1 MKWEHLNELETIAYE
16 TKAMLEVVIDGL
28 SNEDCRPNLDY
39 SSTVIRLATE
49 KVDRLNGIVEEIF
62 KERREKQ
69 ELSKTAFSLT
79 EKQEN
84 DDGTTSFEI
93 SGSKED
99 MERLFSAFF
108 TSALIRGIEA
118 EESINE
124 RWINKLKIIEAA
136 KEFCE
141 AMERWEEE
149 DDLDYEPECRELREA
164 LSEAIAK

>member
-1 MKWEHLNELETIAYE
+1 MKWEHLNELETIAYD
-16 TKAMLEVVIDGL
+16 TKAMLEVVVDGL
-28 SNEDCRPNLDY
+28 SNMDCPSNQDH
-39 SSTVIRLATE
+39 SATVIRLAID
-49 KVDRLNGIVEEIF
+49 KLDRLNDLVEEVF
-62 KERREKQ
+62 EARREEK
-69 ELSKTAFSLT
+69 LSKPTFNVT

-84 DDGTTSFEI
+84 DDGTTTFEI

-149 DDLDYEPECRELREA
+149 DDFEYEPKCRELREK
-164 LSEAIAK
+164 LSEAIEG

>member
-1 MKWEHLNELETIAYE
+1 MKWEHLNELETIAYN
-16 TKAMLEVVIDGL
+16 TKAMLEVVVDGL
-28 SNEDCRPNLDY
+28 SNMDCPSNEEH
-39 SSTVIRLATE
+39 SATVIRLATE
-49 KVDRLNGIVEEIF
+49 KIDRLNGIVEEIF
-62 KERREKQ
+62 KERREEK
-69 ELSKTAFSLT
+69 ELFKTTFKVT

-84 DDGTTSFEI
+84 EDGTTSFEI

-99 MERLFSAFF
+99 MERLFSTFF

-149 DDLDYEPECRELREA
+149 DDLEYEPECRELREA

>member
-1 MKWEHLNELETIAYE
+1 MKWEHLNELETIAHD

-28 SNEDCRPNLDY
+28 SNMDCPSNEDH
-39 SSTVIRLATE
+39 SATVIRLAID
-49 KVDRLNGIVEEIF
+49 KLDRLNDLVEEVF
-62 KERREKQ
+62 EEGREK
-69 ELSKTAFSLT
+69 ELSKPTFNVT

-93 SGSKED
+93 NGSKEN

-108 TSALIRGIEA
+108 TSALIKGIEV

-124 RWINKLKIIEAA
+124 LWINKLKIIEAA